1 MSLAQ
6 PRGGRAVLAARVP
19 DGPRVR
25 VAALIVLDDRIV
37 LVKHRARDS
46 SYYLLPGGGVDYR
59 ETLERALVREVSEET
74 GLLVEIGRPL
84 LVNDTID
91 PRGSRHVVNI
101 TFLAAVVGGEL
112 TDSPLDPRVESVELF
127 EVSALVGLDLRPPLA
142 SAIVAALEGS
152 DTSARYLGSLFTEG
166 RGA

>member
-1 MSLAQ
+1 
-6 PRGGRAVLAARVP
+6 
-19 DGPRVR
+19 
-25 VAALIVLDDRIV
+25 VAALIVLHDCVV

-59 ETLERALVREVSEET
+59 ETLEQALIREVSEET
-74 GLLVEIGRPL
+74 GLLVEVGRPVL
-84 LVNDTID
+84 INDTID

-101 TFLAAVVGGEL
+101 TFLATVVGGEI

-127 EVSALVGLDLRPPLA
+127 EVSALAGLDLRPPLA
-142 SAIVAALEGS
+142 SAITPLLAGI

-166 RGA
+166 HA